1 MERISRNPQE
11 KKTGKMIVSV
21 AAQKGGVGKTS
32 LTLHLSGAFAEN
44 GERVLLCDV
53 DPQHSLSSTFVPDVY
68 SLDKTLK
75 DLLTDPDLQVDKVL
89 HRTKFE
95 RIDIIPSDL
104 GLGLIEYEL
113 LSEPDSQYLL
123 ADKLDEVKKDYGL
136 ILIDCP
142 PSLGIFTRLAL
153 TASDSVLIPLECS
166 GFAVKSTVFLLELI
180 NKVRKRAN
188 PELKVSGFVINKI
201 DTRRR
206 IEQDY
211 RDMIRQQYGSKVFKT
226 ELKDSSK
233 YAEAATLK
241 IPISFYQPKSEQAEA
256 YRELLKEITTG

>member
-1 MERISRNPQE
+1 
-11 KKTGKMIVSV
+11 MIISV

-44 GERVLLCDV
+44 SKKVLLCDV
-53 DPQHSLSSTFVPDVY
+53 DPQHSLSNTFVQDVY
-68 SLDKTLK
+68 SLEKTLK
-75 DLLTDPDLQVDKVL
+75 ELLTDPDVQASQVL
-89 HRTKFE
+89 CRTKFE
-95 RIDIIPSDL
+95 NIDIIPSNL

-123 ADKLDEVKKDYGL
+123 ADKLDEVRKDYGL

-166 GFAVKSTVFLLELI
+166 SYAVKSTGFLLELI
-180 NKVRKRAN
+180 QKIKKRAN
-188 PELKVSGFVINKI
+188 PELRLSGFVINKL

-206 IEQDY
+206 VEQDF
-211 RDMIRQQYGSKVFKT
+211 RDMIRQNFGDKVFKT
-226 ELKDSSK
+226 ELKDSAK
-233 YAEAATLK
+233 YAEAVTLK

-256 YRELLKEITTG
+256 CRELLKEILNAQA

>member
-1 MERISRNPQE
+1 
-11 KKTGKMIVSV
+11 MIISV

-44 GERVLLCDV
+44 SKKVLLCDV
-53 DPQHSLSSTFVPDVY
+53 DPQHSLSNTFVQDVY
-68 SLDKTLK
+68 CLEKTLK
-75 DLLTDPDLQVDKVL
+75 ELLTDPDVQASQVL
-89 HRTKFE
+89 CRTKFE
-95 RIDIIPSDL
+95 NIDIIPSNL

-123 ADKLDEVKKDYGL
+123 ADKLDKVRKDYGL
-136 ILIDCP
+136 VLIDCP

-166 GFAVKSTVFLLELI
+166 SYAVKSTGFLLELI
-180 NKVRKRAN
+180 QKIKKRAN
-188 PELKVSGFVINKI
+188 PELRISGFVINKL

-206 IEQDY
+206 VEQDF
-211 RDMIRQQYGSKVFKT
+211 RDMIRQNFGEKVFKT
-226 ELKDSSK
+226 ELKDSAK
-233 YAEAATLK
+233 YAEAVTLK

-256 YRELLKEITTG
+256 CRELLKEILNAKA